1 MLQAVE
7 GVYRNGKVELLEVPA
22 ASEGMRV
29 IVTFL
34 ESPEGLAVSAN
45 QPDMSVDLAS
55 RGMGPEQA
63 ANLRSRL
70 KTFAEDWD
78 QPEMDVYDEL

>member
-7 GVYRNGKVELLEVPA
+7 GVYRGGKIELLEEPV

-34 ESPEGLAVSAN
+34 DNSVEPVGLVMTS
-45 QPDMSVDLAS
+45 DSSIDLES
-55 RGMGPEQA
+55 RGIGIEQA

-70 KTFAEDWD
+70 QTFAEDWD

>member
-7 GVYRNGKVELLEVPA
+7 GVYRNGKIELLEVPA

-34 ESPEGLAVSAN
+34 DSSADQAVSVSKPN
-45 QPDMSVDLAS
+45 LSIDLES
-55 RGMGPEQA
+55 RGISPEQA
-63 ANLRSRL
+63 ADLRSRL
-70 KTFAEDWD
+70 QTFAEDWD
-78 QPEMDVYDEL
+78 SPEMDVYDEL

>member
-34 ESPEGLAVSAN
+34 DSSTDQAVSVTK
-45 QPDMSVDLAS
+45 PDLSIDLES
-55 RGMGPEQA
+55 RGVSPEQA
-63 ANLRSRL
+63 ADLRSRL
-70 KTFAEDWD
+70 QTFAEDWHR
-78 QPEMDVYDEL
+78 PEMNIYDEL

>member
-1 MLQAVE
+1 MLKAVE
-7 GVYRNGKVELLEVPA
+7 GVYRDGKIELLEEPV

-34 ESPEGLAVSAN
+34 DESVEPVG
-45 QPDMSVDLAS
+45 SVVTSDSSIDLES
-55 RGMGPEQA
+55 RGIGIEQA

-70 KTFAEDWD
+70 QTFAEDWNSS
-78 QPEMDVYDEL
+78 EMDVYDEL

>member
-1 MLQAVE
+1 MLQAIE
-7 GVYRNGKVELLEVPA
+7 GIYRNGKIELLEEPT

-34 ESPEGLAVSAN
+34 DSPAEPVVTSDL
-45 QPDMSVDLAS
+45 SVNLED
-55 RGMGPEQA
+55 RGIGVEQA
-63 ANLRSRL
+63 ADLRSRL

-78 QPEMDVYDEL
+78 SPAMDIYDEL

>member
-34 ESPEGLAVSAN
+34 DSPEELAVSVSN
-45 QPDMSVDLAS
+45 PDLSIDLDC
-55 RGMGPEQA
+55 RGISFEQA

-70 KTFAEDWD
+70 QTFAEDWN
-78 QPEMDVYDEL
+78 QPEMDIYDEL

>member
-1 MLQAVE
+1 MLKAVE
-7 GVYRNGKVELLEVPA
+7 GVYRDGKIELLEEPV

-34 ESPEGLAVSAN
+34 DESVELVG
-45 QPDMSVDLAS
+45 SVVTSDASIDLES
-55 RGMGPEQA
+55 RGIGIEQA

-70 KTFAEDWD
+70 RTFAEDWNSS
-78 QPEMDVYDEL
+78 EMDVYDEL